1 MRCPDSLRLSDVWS
15 QVEASYTHD
24 LNLKGQLAHKREVT
38 VGQRNAISWILKC
51 FINRSTIA
59 L

>member
-1 MRCPDSLRLSDVWS
+1 MWCLDSLRLSDVWS
-15 QVEASYTHD
+15 QVEASYTHN
-24 LNLKGQLAHKREVT
+24 LNIAHKREVA

-51 FINRSTIA
+51 FMNRSTIA